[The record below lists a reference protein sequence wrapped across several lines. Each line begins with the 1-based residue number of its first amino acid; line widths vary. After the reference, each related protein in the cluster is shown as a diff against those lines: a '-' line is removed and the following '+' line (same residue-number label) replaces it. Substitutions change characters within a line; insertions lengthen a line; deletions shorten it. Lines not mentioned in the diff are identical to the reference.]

1 LFCVC
6 YTSAV
11 AVCEW
16 WLLMIGFL
24 VGFVGSVGWMEVDSG
39 FL

>member
-1 LFCVC
+1 MIL
-6 YTSAV
+6 
-11 AVCEW
+11 W